1 MSGEVVGF
9 ACGSSENDDVEF
21 KGTIS
26 TIYVLERYQRQGIGK
41 QLVKV
46 IVDRLCRNGTEKLII
61 WAFEENP
68 SCKFYVKIGGR
79 EMFKKT
85 VNIGGKN

>member
-1 MSGEVVGF
+1 M
-9 ACGSSENDDVEF
+9 
-21 KGTIS
+21 
-26 TIYVLERYQRQGIGK
+26 
-41 QLVKV
+41 
-46 IVDRLCRNGTEKLII
+46 II

-85 VNIGGKN
+85 VNIGGEELIEKGFCWINLRQLLRELQ